1 MSFVASLF
9 AVLIIVAARVA
20 VVRSK
25 YFREHVKDLPQIP
38 FGL

>member
-1 MSFVASLF
+1 MSIVASLLV
-9 AVLIIVAARVA
+9 VLTALAAWLA

-25 YFREHVKDLPQIP
+25 YFREQVKDLPQIP